1 MLSLNTKSVTINT
14 DYVIKTIKEHN
25 IVNRFKTLNI

>member
-14 DYVIKTIKEHN
+14 DFVIEMMNKDN
-25 IVNRFKTLNI
+25 IVNSFKTLNI